1 MSLAPLIPT
10 VISILFVL
18 VGWKVVYNNA
28 KKLASRSETY
38 AIVNRLITLLN
49 DVQKLS
55 EEFWLKAEYKET
67 PQNYDLLVLSKTKL
81 ISAKLDT
88 LKGRGIDIYELQR
101 LVFPLRKACTL
112 NSYNIDKLSEDAK
125 REQVDGILVS
135 ISNFEKQL
143 DSKMTSL
150 YPPNY

>member
-1 MSLAPLIPT
+1 MNLASLIPT
-10 VISILFVL
+10 GISILFVL
-18 VGWKVVYNNA
+18 VGWQVIYNNA

-38 AIVNRLITLLN
+38 AIVNRLITLLS

-55 EEFWLKAEYKET
+55 EEFWLKAEYNDN
-67 PQNYDLLVLSKTKL
+67 PQNYDLLILSKTKL
-81 ISAKLDT
+81 ISTKLET
-88 LKGRGIDIYELQR
+88 LKSRGVNIYELQR
-101 LVFPLRKACTL
+101 LVFPLRKACTF
-112 NSYNIDKLSEDAK
+112 NSYNIEKLSEDTK
-125 REQVDGILVS
+125 RAEVDEILTS